1 MVDASRVARRLG
13 CSGALLIALLL
24 SPFSQAQV
32 LLKDQHQGQA
42 FVVEQLADGL
52 GVTWGM
58 AWVGPQRLLLSQ
70 RNGRVRLLDLQS
82 GRLSEVSGAPRVRA
96 SGQGGLLDLV
106 SGPDQQSSMPMGDNT
121 QLWLFFTYSKPQS
134 GGGVTTLARARL
146 QGLQLVDWQDLLVT
160 RSAGSSDRH
169 YGSRIAFDGQGH
181 LFFSVGD
188 RGERP
193 NGQDLGTHAGSILR
207 LNLDGSVPQDNPF
220 QGRSDALPQ
229 IWSYG
234 HRNPQGLAFDPL
246 TQRLWAIEHGPRG
259 GDELNLIL
267 PGANYGWPL
276 VSYGKEYWAP
286 LQVGEGTHREGT
298 EQPAKVYIP
307 SIAPS
312 SLLFYQGEAFDGWR
326 GNLFAGALKL
336 QHLNRLVLD
345 PQGNVIEEQ
354 RLLTQL
360 GERIRSLLQ
369 GPEGWLYLSTDSG
382 KLLRLRPP
390 AP

>member
-1 MVDASRVARRLG
+1 M
-13 CSGALLIALLL
+13 IALLL